1 MIPLIKT
8 EWKDDAPYNEMCPVV
23 NDVLT
28 FAGGEGVAMAQIM
41 NYYQYPK
48 SGMGN
53 VNYKNPGST
62 LVVSANFG
70 HTTYDWEN
78 MPATLDESSSWDEIE
93 AVSTLIFSL
102 WSGCLY
108 EL

>member
-1 MIPLIKT
+1 MPG
-8 EWKDDAPYNEMCPVV
+8 CQC
-23 NDVLT
+23 VLT

-62 LVVSANFG
+62 LLVSADFG

-78 MPATLDESSSWDEIE
+78 
-93 AVSTLIFSL
+93 SL
-102 WSGCLY
+102 LLLMSLPLGMR
-108 EL
+108 

>member
-1 MIPLIKT
+1 
-8 EWKDDAPYNEMCPVV
+8 MCPVV

-93 AVSTLIFSL
+93 AVSNADFSL
-102 WSGCLY
+102 WSGCYY